1 VSTLSDDINDFCF
14 LDTETKALPFTAGT
28 PDESV
33 VTAGAYRY
41 SKCAV
46 VNVIQWA
53 IGDDPVEVSAFKDFR
68 DPTRRFIW
76 QEPFLPPKLWAFHQ
90 RVLKGEAWYVPWNAA
105 FDRLLMNASVKGF
118 VVPPSGFIDGMVQ
131 AVASNLPAKL
141 EGASRAIGRS
151 GKHEGG
157 KNYIRL
163 FTSGEWGETYDAKGG
178 LLTATPESHPQEW
191 HDFTRGYGAQDVDE
205 LRAVFKATRP
215 LPRKEWEEYWV
226 SEKINDR
233 GIAVDVDFADR
244 AAAMAE
250 LNGRH
255 LNARMTRLTGGAIAK
270 VTQRERIANWLYD
283 RTPHAEAR
291 DTLVKAWTSDDEVTG
306 EDDELVPSKLSIAE
320 DRLNAWRNFY
330 EVLDENEG
338 LTDEEF
344 ELVEIAEARATGASA
359 TPAKFQKIVDQHDEG
374 RLKGQYVFN
383 GAPQT
388 GRFSSRGVQ
397 VHNLIRASLTD
408 KAHPDRELDAIE
420 LINTLELSY
429 E

>member
-1 VSTLSDDINDFCF
+1 MSTLSDDLNDFCF
-14 LDTETKALPFTAGT
+14 IDTETKALPFTAGT

-41 SKCAV
+41 ARCAV

-53 IGDDPVEVSAFKDFR
+53 IGDDPVEVSAFKDF
-68 DPTRRFIW
+68 DPTRRFVW
-76 QEPFLPPKLWAFHQ
+76 AYGFMPEKLVRFHE
-90 RVLKGEAWYVPWNAA
+90 RVLRGKAWYVAWNAT
-105 FDRLLMNASVKGF
+105 FDRTMLNASVKHFKAG
-118 VVPPSGFIDGMVQ
+118 PTCFIDAMAQ

-141 EGASRAIGRS
+141 QGASLAIGRH
-151 GKHEGG
+151 GKHEAG
-157 KNYIRL
+157 KSGINM
-163 FTSGEWGETYDAKGG
+163 FTGADWVTHTPQTNPDEWR
-178 LLTATPESHPQEW
+178 
-191 HDFTRGYGAQDVDE
+191 DFAYGYGAQDIE
-205 LRAVFKATRP
+205 ETRAVFKATRP
-215 LPRKEWEEYWV
+215 LPHREWEEYWV

-244 AAAMAE
+244 CAAIAE
-250 LNGRH
+250 LNARH
-255 LNARMTRLTGGAIAK
+255 LNARITRLTGGAITK
-270 VTQRERIANWLYD
+270 VTQRERVANWLHD

-291 DTLVKAWTSDDEVTG
+291 DTLVKAWTEEDDVTG

-330 EVLDENEG
+330 EVLDETEG

-344 ELVEIAEARATGASA
+344 DLLEIAEARATGASA

-383 GAPQT
+383 GAQQT

-408 KAHPDRELDAIE
+408 KAHPDREIEAID
-420 LINTLELSY
+420 LINQLEIEY
-429 E
+429 V

>member
-1 VSTLSDDINDFCF
+1 MSLLSEDPRDYCAI
-14 LDTETKALPFTAGT
+14 DTETKALPWTRGT

-33 VTAGAYRY
+33 VTVGAYRY

-46 VNVIQWA
+46 VTVIQYA
-53 IGDDPVEVSAFKDFR
+53 IGDDPVHVSAFPDF
-68 DPTRRFIW
+68 DPTRRFMW
-76 QEPFLPPKLWAFHQ
+76 NESSLPPQLMEFHQ
-90 RVLKGEAWYVPWNAA
+90 RALAGKAWYVAWNTT
-105 FDRLLMNASVKGF
+105 FDRLMLNTIPGCVIRPDMA
-118 VVPPSGFIDGMVQ
+118 IDCMAQ

-141 EGASRAIGRS
+141 EGASRAIGRG

-157 KNYIRL
+157 KNYIQM
-163 FTSGEWGETYDAKGG
+163 FTTGDWT
-178 LLTATPESHPQEW
+178 THTPQTNPAEW

-215 LPRKEWEEYWV
+215 LPRREWEEYWV

-244 AAAMAE
+244 AAAIAE
-250 LNGRH
+250 LNARH
-255 LNARMTRLTGGAIAK
+255 LNARITRLTGGAITK

-359 TPAKFQKIVDQHDEG
+359 TPAKFQKIVDMHDEG

-388 GRFSSRGVQ
+388 GRFSSKSVQ
-397 VHNLIRASLTD
+397 VHNLIRASLSS
-408 KAHPDRELDAIE
+408 KAHPDLELDAID

>member
-1 VSTLSDDINDFCF
+1 MTLSDDINDFCF
-14 LDTETKALPFTAGT
+14 IDTETKALPWTAGT

-46 VNVIQWA
+46 ATVIQYA
-53 IGDDPVEVSAFKDFR
+53 IGDGPVHVSAFKDF
-68 DPTRRFIW
+68 DPTRRFM
-76 QEPFLPPKLWAFHQ
+76 WAYGFMPEELIRFHE
-90 RVLKGEAWYVPWNAA
+90 RVLKGEAWYVAWNAS
-105 FDRLLMNASVKGF
+105 FDRLLLNSSVKHFSAG
-118 VVPPSGFIDGMVQ
+118 PACFIDAMAQ

-141 EGASRAIGRS
+141 EGASRAIGREGKKAS
-151 GKHEGG
+151 GKDGI
-157 KNYIRL
+157 NM
-163 FTSGEWGETYDAKGG
+163 FT
-178 LLTATPESHPQEW
+178 TADWVTHTPQTNPTEW
-191 HDFTRGYGAQDVDE
+191 HDFAYGYGAQDIE
-205 LRAVFKATRP
+205 ETRAVFKATRP

-226 SEKINDR
+226 SEKTNDR
-233 GIAVDVDFADR
+233 GIAVDVPFCDR
-244 AAAMAE
+244 AAALAE
-250 LNGRH
+250 LNSRQ
-255 LNARMTRLTGGAIAK
+255 LNARITRLTGGAITK
-270 VTQRERIANWLYD
+270 VTQRERIADWLYD

-291 DTLVKAWTSDDEVTG
+291 DTLVKAWTEDDEVTG

-330 EVLDENEG
+330 EVLDEREG

-359 TPAKFQKIVDQHDEG
+359 TPLKFQKIVDQHDDG

-383 GAPQT
+383 GAQQT

-397 VHNLIRASLTD
+397 VHNLVRASLTD
-408 KAHPDRELDAIE
+408 KAHPERELDAIE
-420 LINTLELSY
+420 LINELEIEY

>member
-1 VSTLSDDINDFCF
+1 VSDQLWASLDQVCF

-41 SKCAV
+41 SRCAV

-53 IGDDPVEVSAFKDFR
+53 IGDDPVEISAFKDFR
-68 DPTRRFIW
+68 DPTRRFVW
-76 QEPFLPPKLWAFHQ
+76 AEPFLPPKLWAFHQ

-141 EGASRAIGRS
+141 EGASRAIGRG

-157 KNYIRL
+157 KNYIQM
-163 FTSGEWGETYDAKGG
+163 FTTGDWTTHTPQTNPAEWY
-178 LLTATPESHPQEW
+178 
-191 HDFTRGYGAQDVDE
+191 DFTRGYGAQDVDE

-215 LPRKEWEEYWV
+215 LPRREWEEYWV

-244 AAAMAE
+244 AAAIAE
-250 LNGRH
+250 LNARH
-255 LNARMTRLTGGAIAK
+255 LNARITRLTGGAITK
-270 VTQRERIANWLYD
+270 VTQRERVANWLYD

-291 DTLVKAWTSDDEVTG
+291 ATLVKAWTSDDEVTG

>member
-1 VSTLSDDINDFCF
+1 MSLLSEDPDDFAF
-14 LDTETKALPFTAGT
+14 LDTETKALPHTRGT

-33 VTAGAYRY
+33 VTSGVYRY
-41 SKCAV
+41 SRGAI
-46 VNVIQWA
+46 VNVIQRA
-53 IGDDPVEVSAFKDFR
+53 VGNDPVEVSAFKDFR
-68 DPTRRFIW
+68 DPSRRFVW
-76 QEPFLPPKLWAFHQ
+76 KQPFVPPRLWDFHQ
-90 RVLKGEAWYVPWNAA
+90 RALKGEAWYVAWNAT
-105 FDRLLMNASVKGF
+105 FDRVMLNASVLGL
-118 VVPPSGFIDGMVQ
+118 VIRPDMIIDAMAQ

-141 EGASRAIGRS
+141 DGASRAIGRS
-151 GKHEGG
+151 GKHEKG
-157 KNYIRL
+157 KNFINM
-163 FTSGEWGETYDAKGG
+163 FTLADGWAGAEGC
-178 LLTATPESHPQEW
+178 TPETHPAEW
-191 HDFTRGYGAQDVDE
+191 YEYTRGYGAQDVDE
-205 LRAVFKATRP
+205 MRAVFQATRP

-233 GIAVDVDFADR
+233 GIAVDVDFCDK

-250 LNGRH
+250 LNARH
-255 LNARMTRLTGGAIAK
+255 LNAQITRLTGGAITK

-291 DTLVKAWTSDDEVTG
+291 DALVKAWTADDEVTG

-330 EVLDENEG
+330 DVLDETEG

-359 TPAKFQKIVDQHDEG
+359 TPGKFGKIVDQHDDG
-374 RLKGQYVFN
+374 RLKGQFTFN

-397 VHNLIRASLTD
+397 VHNLVRASLTD
-408 KAHPDRELDAIE
+408 KAHPERELDAIE
-420 LINTLELSY
+420 LINELEIEY

>member
-1 VSTLSDDINDFCF
+1 MTSLSDDINDFCF
-14 LDTETKALPFTAGT
+14 LDTETKAKPWTLGT

-68 DPTRRFIW
+68 DPNRRFIW

-90 RVLKGEAWYVPWNAA
+90 RVLRGEAWYVPWNAA
-105 FDRLLMNASVKGF
+105 FDRLLMNASVTGF
-118 VVPPSGFIDGMVQ
+118 VVPPEGFIDGMVQ

-141 EGASRAIGRS
+141 EGASRAIGRG

-157 KNYIRL
+157 KNFINL
-163 FTSGEWGETYDAKGG
+163 FTGADWETV
-178 LLTATPESHPQEW
+178 TPETHPAEW

-226 SEKINDR
+226 SERVNDR

-244 AAAMAE
+244 CAAIAE

-255 LNARMTRLTGGAIAK
+255 LNARMTRLTGGAITK

-291 DTLVKAWTSDDEVTG
+291 DTLVKAWTAEDDVTG
-306 EDDELVPSKLSIAE
+306 EDDELVPSKLSIAA
-320 DRLNAWRNFY
+320 DRLDAYINFLD
-330 EVLDENEG
+330 VLDEREG

-344 ELVEIAEARATGASA
+344 ELLEIAEARSFGASA
-359 TPAKFQKIVDQHDEG
+359 TPAKFQKIVDQHDGG

-429 E
+429 D

>member
-1 VSTLSDDINDFCF
+1 VTLSDDINDFCF
-14 LDTETKALPFTAGT
+14 IDTETKALPFTRST

-46 VNVIQWA
+46 VTVIQYA
-53 IGDDPVEVSAFKDFR
+53 IGDGPVHVSAFKDF
-68 DPTRRFIW
+68 DPTRRFM
-76 QEPFLPPKLWAFHQ
+76 WAYGFMPEELIRFHE
-90 RVLKGEAWYVPWNAA
+90 RVLKGEAWYAGWNST
-105 FDRLLMNASVKGF
+105 FDRLLLNSSVKHFKAG
-118 VVPPSGFIDGMVQ
+118 PECFIDVMAQ

-141 EGASRAIGRS
+141 EGASRAIGRA
-151 GKHEGG
+151 GKHAAG
-157 KNYIRL
+157 KDGINM
-163 FTSGEWGETYDAKGG
+163 FTTADWVTHTPQTNPDEWREFAY
-178 LLTATPESHPQEW
+178 
-191 HDFTRGYGAQDVDE
+191 GYGGQDIDE
-205 LRAVFKATRP
+205 TRAVFKATRP

-233 GIAVDVDFADR
+233 GIAVDVDFCDR
-244 AAAMAE
+244 AAALAE
-250 LNGRH
+250 LNSRH
-255 LNARMTRLTGGAIAK
+255 LNARITRLTGGAITK
-270 VTQRERIANWLYD
+270 VTQRERIADWLYD

-291 DTLVKAWTSDDEVTG
+291 DALVKAWTEDDEVTG

-330 EVLDENEG
+330 EVLDEREG

-359 TPAKFQKIVDQHDEG
+359 TPLKFQKIVDQHDDG

-383 GAPQT
+383 GAQQT

-397 VHNLIRASLTD
+397 VHNLVRASLTD
-408 KAHPDRELDAIE
+408 KAHPERELDAIE
-420 LINTLELSY
+420 LINELEIDY

>member
-1 VSTLSDDINDFCF
+1 MTSLSDDINDFCF

-41 SKCAV
+41 SRCAV

-53 IGDDPVEVSAFKDFR
+53 IGDDPVNVSAFKDFR
-68 DPTRRFIW
+68 DPTRRFVW
-76 QEPFLPPKLWAFHQ
+76 AEPFLPPKLWAFHQ
-90 RVLKGEAWYVPWNAA
+90 RVLKGEAWYVPWNAS

-118 VVPPSGFIDGMVQ
+118 VVPPSGFIDAMAQ

-141 EGASRAIGRS
+141 EGASRAIGRH

-157 KNYIRL
+157 KNYINM
-163 FTSGEWGETYDAKGG
+163 FTGADWNTI
-178 LLTATPESHPQEW
+178 TPETHPQEW

-244 AAAMAE
+244 CAAIAE
-250 LNGRH
+250 LNARH
-255 LNARMTRLTGGAIAK
+255 LNARMTRLTGGAITK

-283 RTPHAEAR
+283 YGNRGELR
-291 DTLVKAWTSDDEVTG
+291 DTLVKAWTAEDDVTG
-306 EDDELVPSKLSIAE
+306 EDDELVPSKLSIAA
-320 DRLNAWRNFY
+320 DRLDAYINFLD
-330 EVLDENEG
+330 VLDEREG

-344 ELVEIAEARATGASA
+344 ELLEIAEARSFGASA

-383 GAPQT
+383 GAQQT

-397 VHNLIRASLTD
+397 VHNLIRASLSS
-408 KAHPDRELDAIE
+408 KAHPDLEIDAID
-420 LINTLELSY
+420 LINQLEIDY
-429 E
+429 V